1 MTVDLSAEASSPVT
15 PADPSPIWRW
25 VDIGLRAVGA
35 AVAAWGGLLLAAYGA
50 FITAFRIGPTLVPVA
65 LPLAIVGN
73 AALIWFAHRV
83 SGSKFLGLLPG
94 LLWIAVSFVWSSRST
109 EGDLVLYDSNWVGPA
124 YLLTGAA
131 TIGVC
136 AYRMIVP
143 PRRPYL

>member
-1 MTVDLSAEASSPVT
+1 VTVDVSAEASPPAT
-15 PADPSPIWRW
+15 PASPSPLWRW
-25 VDIGLRAVGA
+25 VDIALRVLGA
-35 AVAAWGGLLLAAYGA
+35 AAAAWGGLMLAAYGA
-50 FITAFRIGPTLVPVA
+50 FITPFRIGATLVPVA

-73 AALIWFAHRV
+73 LALIWFAYRV
-83 SGSKFLGLLPG
+83 TGNKFLGLLPG
-94 LLWIAVSFVWSSRST
+94 LIWIALSFVWSSRST
-109 EGDLVLYDSNWVGPA
+109 EGDLVLFDSNWVATA